1 MIAFVRGV
9 IFRSTSAG
17 SRLSV
22 TGSMSAKTGVAPM
35 RAIDSAVAKKVK
47 AGQMTSSPRPIPSA
61 SSTITSASVP
71 FATPTVSRHAE
82 VLGGLALELRDVRPE
97 DEPPVLEHG
106 REGLLQLRDERRVLR
121 LDVDERDLHGTGR
134 V

>member
-9 IFRSTSAG
+9 SLRSTSAG

-22 TGSMSAKTGVAPM
+22 TGVDVREHRRRADSRDRLGGREEREGGADDLVAAADPE
-35 RAIDSAVAKKVK
+35 RVEHDHDRVGPVRDADRL
-47 AGQMTSSPRPIPSA
+47 G
-61 SSTITSASVP
+61 
-71 FATPTVSRHAE
+71 HAE

-97 DEPPVLEHG
+97 DEAAVLEDG

-121 LDVDERDLHGTGR
+121 LDVDERDLHQRG